1 MKQILIV
8 EDDSFLNKMLA
19 YNLTADGYGVTSALN
34 ARTAAEA
41 IRQREF
47 DLVLLDINLPDG
59 NGFEL
64 CKLIKPQHPDTIVIF
79 LTAND
84 QESDQIRGY
93 EVGAVDY
100 ITKPFVIGALQRKI
114 KAMFAMLEHH
124 KPAKDI
130 YDDGRLF
137 LDFSEQTASL
147 NGKPLTLSPMEYK
160 MLNLFRKN
168 PRQVLTRGQLLEK
181 LWDIDERFV
190 DEHTLTTSISRIRS
204 KIEADGGAPYIKT
217 VYGMGYQWTGGE
229 VMKFQ
234 NLSVKRLFGRVAM
247 ELVLSMSGITI
258 ALFLVTKQIA
268 VLLTGGTLLL
278 CALVGIFVLTQAF
291 GKRLSQFTADLCQT
305 LDHMIAGNEAPQR
318 PEDSE
323 TQLARIGHR
332 LARLYQIMQENRRR
346 VDEERQELQTLV
358 SDISHQVKTPVS
370 NLKMATDTLLE
381 KPMTEAERT
390 DFIRGIRSQTDKL
403 DFLFQALVKTSRL
416 ETGVIQ
422 LDKKPGRLFDTVAQ
436 AMSGIVY
443 AAEKKEIAVSVDCPE
458 DLTVFHD
465 SKWTSE
471 ALFNLLDNAVKYTPA
486 GGKIAVSVVLWE
498 MYVEVKVTDTGK
510 GISESN
516 QAAIFRRFYREEEVH
531 EQQGVGIGLYL
542 AREIVTRQGGYI
554 KVVSEPG
561 KGSEFSIMLPTK

>member
-1 MKQILIV
+1 M
-8 EDDSFLNKMLA
+8 
-19 YNLTADGYGVTSALN
+19 
-34 ARTAAEA
+34 
-41 IRQREF
+41 
-47 DLVLLDINLPDG
+47 
-59 NGFEL
+59 
-64 CKLIKPQHPDTIVIF
+64 
-79 LTAND
+79 
-84 QESDQIRGY
+84 
-93 EVGAVDY
+93 
-100 ITKPFVIGALQRKI
+100 
-114 KAMFAMLEHH
+114 
-124 KPAKDI
+124 
-130 YDDGRLF
+130 
-137 LDFSEQTASL
+137 DF
-147 NGKPLTLSPMEYK
+147 
-160 MLNLFRKN
+160 
-168 PRQVLTRGQLLEK
+168 LLEA
-181 LWDIDERFV
+181 
-190 DEHTLTTSISRIRS
+190 LTNWL
-204 KIEADGGAPYIKT
+204 KEMLVGGI
-217 VYGMGYQWTGGE
+217 MS
-229 VMKFQ
+229 
-234 NLSVKRLFGRVAM
+234 NLSGMFDSVNQQVADISVQVGQTPQGWNGSIFNM
-247 ELVLSMSGITI
+247 IENLSNSIMVPI
-258 ALFLVTKQIA
+258 AGVILAIVMT
-268 VLLTGGTLLL
+268 V
-278 CALVGIFVLTQAF
+278 
-291 GKRLSQFTADLCQT
+291 DLIQ
-305 LDHMIAGNEAPQR
+305 MIA
-318 PEDSE
+318 D
-323 TQLARIGHR
+323 
-332 LARLYQIMQENRRR
+332 NRRR

-422 LDKKPGRLFDTVAQ
+422 LDKKLGRLFDTVAQ

-458 DLTVFHD
+458 DLTVSHD

-498 MYVEVKVTDTGK
+498 MYVEIKVTDTGK

-542 AREIVTRQGGYI
+542 AREIVMRQGGYV

>member
-1 MKQILIV
+1 
-8 EDDSFLNKMLA
+8 
-19 YNLTADGYGVTSALN
+19 
-34 ARTAAEA
+34 
-41 IRQREF
+41 
-47 DLVLLDINLPDG
+47 
-59 NGFEL
+59 
-64 CKLIKPQHPDTIVIF
+64 
-79 LTAND
+79 
-84 QESDQIRGY
+84 
-93 EVGAVDY
+93 
-100 ITKPFVIGALQRKI
+100 
-114 KAMFAMLEHH
+114 
-124 KPAKDI
+124 
-130 YDDGRLF
+130 
-137 LDFSEQTASL
+137 
-147 NGKPLTLSPMEYK
+147 
-160 MLNLFRKN
+160 
-168 PRQVLTRGQLLEK
+168 
-181 LWDIDERFV
+181 
-190 DEHTLTTSISRIRS
+190 
-204 KIEADGGAPYIKT
+204 
-217 VYGMGYQWTGGE
+217 
-229 VMKFQ
+229 MKFQ

-247 ELVLSMSGITI
+247 GLVLSMSGITI

-268 VLLTGGTLLL
+268 VLLTGGALLL
-278 CALVGIFVLTQAF
+278 CALAGIFVLTQAF

-458 DLTVFHD
+458 
-465 SKWTSE
+465 
-471 ALFNLLDNAVKYTPA
+471 
-486 GGKIAVSVVLWE
+486 
-498 MYVEVKVTDTGK
+498 
-510 GISESN
+510 
-516 QAAIFRRFYREEEVH
+516 
-531 EQQGVGIGLYL
+531 IGR
-542 AREIVTRQGGYI
+542 AHV
-554 KVVSEPG
+554 
-561 KGSEFSIMLPTK
+561 

>member
-1 MKQILIV
+1 MKV
-8 EDDSFLNKMLA
+8 
-19 YNLTADGYGVTSALN
+19 
-34 ARTAAEA
+34 
-41 IRQREF
+41 
-47 DLVLLDINLPDG
+47 
-59 NGFEL
+59 
-64 CKLIKPQHPDTIVIF
+64 
-79 LTAND
+79 
-84 QESDQIRGY
+84 
-93 EVGAVDY
+93 
-100 ITKPFVIGALQRKI
+100 
-114 KAMFAMLEHH
+114 
-124 KPAKDI
+124 
-130 YDDGRLF
+130 
-137 LDFSEQTASL
+137 
-147 NGKPLTLSPMEYK
+147 
-160 MLNLFRKN
+160 
-168 PRQVLTRGQLLEK
+168 
-181 LWDIDERFV
+181 
-190 DEHTLTTSISRIRS
+190 
-204 KIEADGGAPYIKT
+204 
-217 VYGMGYQWTGGE
+217 
-229 VMKFQ
+229 Q
-234 NLSVKRLFGRVAM
+234 NLSVKRLFGRVAIG
-247 ELVLSMSGITI
+247 LVLSMSGITI
-258 ALFLVTKQIA
+258 ALFLVTKQTA
-268 VLLTGGTLLL
+268 VLLTGGALLL

-486 GGKIAVSVVLWE
+486 GGSIHVSVQNWE
-498 MYVEVKVTDTGK
+498 MYWKIDVTDTGR
-510 GISESN
+510 GIPEQE
-516 QAAIFRRFYREEEVH
+516 QATIFKRFYREEAVH
-531 EQQGVGIGLYL
+531 EVDGIGIGLYL
-542 AREIVTRQGGYI
+542 AREIITMQGGYI
-554 KVVSEPG
+554 EAGVIPKFAACATQGVPWFQERGLWQDNSYEPRPGDIIFFDWDDGGQDGESDHVGIVEKVENGRVYTVEGNSGDSVRQNSYPIGYYEIYGYGTPAY
-561 KGSEFSIMLPTK
+561 